1 MEIKSSFR
9 VASTELAENMKKLWQ
24 YFDMWSPLIQTGKK
38 KELMMIK
45 SRKLKSKETLKK
57 INKK

>member
-1 MEIKSSFR
+1 MEIKSSFK
-9 VASTELAENMKKLWQ
+9 VVSIELAESTKKLWQ
-24 YFDMWSPLIQTGKK
+24 YFDILSPLIQTGKK

-45 SRKLKSKETLKK
+45 LKRLKSKEAPKK

>member
-1 MEIKSSFR
+1 MEIKSSFK
-9 VASTELAENMKKLWQ
+9 VVSIELAESMRTLWQ
-24 YFDMWSPLIQTGKK
+24 YFDTMSPLIQTGKK

-45 SRKLKSKETLKK
+45 LKRLKSKEAPKK

>member
-1 MEIKSSFR
+1 MEIKSSFK
-9 VASTELAENMKKLWQ
+9 VVSIELAESMRKLWQ
-24 YFDMWSPLIQTGKK
+24 CFDILSPLIQTGKK

-45 SRKLKSKETLKK
+45 LKRLKSKEAPKK

>member
-1 MEIKSSFR
+1 MEIKSSFK
-9 VASTELAENMKKLWQ
+9 VVSIELAESMRKLWQ
-24 YFDMWSPLIQTGKK
+24 YFDILSPLIQTGKK

-45 SRKLKSKETLKK
+45 LKRLKSKEAPKK